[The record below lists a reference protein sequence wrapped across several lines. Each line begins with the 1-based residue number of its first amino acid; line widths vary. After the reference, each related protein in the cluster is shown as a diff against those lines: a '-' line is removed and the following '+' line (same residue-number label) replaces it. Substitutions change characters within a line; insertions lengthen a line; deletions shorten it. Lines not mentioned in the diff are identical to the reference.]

1 MNISL
6 RKQYNP
12 YINGE
17 FIPYSGITFQAVNP
31 ATGEVL
37 TKIARCGQSEVESAV
52 IAARNAFLT
61 WKETSYE
68 ERARLLN
75 RLADELEKNLQ
86 RLALIDATD
95 VGRRLAEVRLDY
107 EKAIAQYRYFAAA
120 ISTYEG
126 YGKPIPDGY
135 MVAKREPIGVI
146 GQIIPW
152 NVPALMVA
160 LKVAP
165 AIAAGNT
172 VILKPDENASIS
184 TLEFAA
190 VAGEILPPGVI
201 NVVPGFG
208 DEVGNAITTH
218 PLVSKLAFTGSPEVG
233 RLIGHAAAERLIP
246 ASLELGGKSP
256 NIVFPDIE
264 DIDAVVDN
272 ALFAAMYCNGQSC
285 LAGTRLFIHDSIYE
299 PFVKKLIGKA
309 SSLKIGD
316 PRDDS
321 VQLSCLVSAK
331 QGKRVLEYI
340 SIGKAEGAKVLY
352 GGDRVQVEGCEPGY
366 FIQPT
371 ILEVKNKMRVAQEEI
386 FGPVLSLIRWND
398 YDTMLHEANDVP
410 YGLVAGVYTTSLEKA
425 MRTADA
431 LDVGSV
437 WINEYFNLASGVPFG
452 GVKESGIGI
461 EHCQETLDL
470 YSNIKSITIR
480 NRVAKP
486 WYAE

>member
-1 MNISL
+1 MNMSL

-12 YINGE
+12 YINGA
-17 FIPYSGITFQAVNP
+17 FIPYSGRTFQAVNP

-37 TKIARCGQSEVESAV
+37 TEIARSGQSEVESAV
-52 IAARNAFLT
+52 NAAQCAFLT
-61 WKETSYE
+61 WKKTSYE

-75 RLADELEKNLQ
+75 RLAGELEKNLQ

-107 EKAIAQYRYFAAA
+107 EKAVAQYRYFAAA

-135 MVAKREPIGVI
+135 MIAKREPIGVI

-190 VAGEILPPGVI
+190 LAGEILPPGVI

-208 DEVGNAITTH
+208 NEVGSAITGH

-233 RLIGHAAAERLIP
+233 RLIGHAAAERLVP
-246 ASLELGGKSP
+246 VSLELGGKSP

-299 PFVKKLIGKA
+299 PFVKKLIDKA
-309 SSLKIGD
+309 SGLKIGD

-340 SIGKAEGAKVLY
+340 RIGKAEGAKVLY
-352 GGDRVQVEGCEPGY
+352 GGERVQVEGCESGY

-398 YDTMLHEANDVP
+398 YNTMLYEANDVP
-410 YGLVAGVYTTSLEKA
+410 YGLAAGIYTASLEKA
-425 MRTADA
+425 LCTADA

-452 GVKESGIGI
+452 GVKESGIGV
-461 EHCQETLDL
+461 EHCHETLNL

-486 WYAE
+486 WYAG